1 MVASNV
7 KVKIAFNDPNLE
19 PEEREEQAQQ
29 LMAELRSM
37 DEVHAVDRIV
47 DPNPPQNSKAF
58 AGFLT
63 GLLMAEVSME
73 NTKKLLYFLGDRLG
87 NKPIELSVEANGK
100 SLSIKANSREELQA
114 AIQAAQ
120 EFIAS

>member
-1 MVASNV
+1 MAAANV

-29 LMAELRSM
+29 LMAELRYM

-47 DPNPPQNSKAF
+47 DPDPPQNSKAF

-73 NTKKLLYFLGDRLG
+73 NAKKLLYFLGDRLG
-87 NKPIELSVEANGK
+87 NKSIELSVEANGK

-120 EFIAS
+120 EFVAG